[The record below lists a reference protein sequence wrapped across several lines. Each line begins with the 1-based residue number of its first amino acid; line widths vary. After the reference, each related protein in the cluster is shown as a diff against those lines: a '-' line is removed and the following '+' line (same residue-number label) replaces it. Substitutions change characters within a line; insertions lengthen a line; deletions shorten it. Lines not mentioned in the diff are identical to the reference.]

1 MLLSEG
7 QRFMPKKTN
16 HSETKQLVLVLGAQK
31 CGTSWM
37 WEFLRSLPQYR
48 PGFMKEYHVFDSIH
62 MKAFANYRRGIL
74 SAASKSMLADMDSM
88 STDQRNAILRHN
100 FCVNPSSYFDYMAGL
115 LRGPGPSLTSDASP
129 TYMALP
135 ASVLEHIGSEC
146 ESRGI
151 EVKPI
156 LLLREPVARWLSDVR
171 FSLQRRRVKYSPE
184 AERVWM
190 ERAGGQKNRY
200 LRAVSDYEGA
210 VTRVR
215 SVFGDNLLCLIYE
228 EFFSTKSTKT
238 VCEFL
243 GVDEFPGE
251 FEQIRNQ
258 SKYVNAQNKTKPKDY
273 LAFRDM
279 FLSQYQF
286 SLNYFGED
294 RIRSA
299 WGDMV
304 P

>member
-1 MLLSEG
+1 
-7 QRFMPKKTN
+7 MPKKVKP
-16 HSETKQLVLVLGAQK
+16 SEKKQLVLVLGAQK
-31 CGTSWM
+31 AGTSWM

-48 PGFMKEYHVFDSIH
+48 SGFMKEYHVFDSIH
-62 MKAFANYRRGIL
+62 MKAFENYRRGIV
-74 SAASKSMLADMDSM
+74 SAANKGVRADLGSMTVA
-88 STDQRNAILRHN
+88 QRHAILRYN
-100 FCVNPSSYFDYMAGL
+100 FLANPSSYFDYIAGL
-115 LRGPGPSLTSDASP
+115 LRGPGHSLTSDASP

-135 ASVLEHIGSEC
+135 APVLNHIQSEC
-146 ESRGI
+146 ESREI

-171 FSLQRRRVKYSPE
+171 FSLQRRKVKYSPE

-190 ERAGGQKNRY
+190 ARAGGQKNRY

-210 VTRVR
+210 VSRTT

-228 EFFSTKSTKT
+228 EFYSTKSTKS
-238 VCEFL
+238 VCDFL
-243 GVDEFPGE
+243 GVDEVPGE
-251 FEQIRNQ
+251 FEQARNE
-258 SKYVNAQNKTKPKDY
+258 SKYASIENKTTPKDY
-273 LAFRDM
+273 IAFREM
-279 FLSQYQF
+279 FLPQYQF
-286 SLNYFGED
+286 CLNFFGEE